1 LESKKLKSR
10 NPEEEIYRFVN
21 GKYEVVSAGKPKG
34 EFGQPVTELDALG
47 KPITV
52 AYDKSGNRKVI
63 DTAGAYTPNQWTSMS
78 VADKAR
84 ILFDQ
89 YKFKNLSAEQI
100 QQARQKDAQL
110 DQEMAKIGFDT
121 GMKVQGAVGV
131 SGNAQMPNLVGALT
145 SPAPAAVPA
154 VAPAVAPVPAPAAQ
168 TVQAVASKIK
178 PYTKLNDVQNVSS
191 AAPPAPPAPSD
202 QAANQPPKGLS
213 PKARQQWII
222 ANSQKQMDIAA
233 ENSKKQMEIEAEKTK
248 SKPQEKL
255 SAETALINLTRMK
268 NVAEELSGHKGLD
281 SIVGK
286 YNQYSIF
293 DTSDNAI
300 NARALQGT
308 LVKQSATAALQAMR
322 DASKTGGAVGG
333 VSEKEWPILEQQ
345 IAALD
350 SAQTPKA
357 YRNALKNLQAQ
368 LDASITNITQAYE
381 SRHGKLE
388 FTAPQYYK
396 QDEAESGWKVVK

>member
-1 LESKKLKSR
+1 
-10 NPEEEIYRFVN
+10 
-21 GKYEVVSAGKPKG
+21 
-34 EFGQPVTELDALG
+34 
-47 KPITV
+47 
-52 AYDKSGNRKVI
+52 
-63 DTAGAYTPNQWTSMS
+63 
-78 VADKAR
+78 
-84 ILFDQ
+84 
-89 YKFKNLSAEQI
+89 
-100 QQARQKDAQL
+100 
-110 DQEMAKIGFDT
+110 
-121 GMKVQGAVGV
+121 
-131 SGNAQMPNLVGALT
+131 
-145 SPAPAAVPA
+145 
-154 VAPAVAPVPAPAAQ
+154 
-168 TVQAVASKIK
+168 VQAVASKVK

-191 AAPPAPPAPSD
+191 AAPPALPAPSD
-202 QAANQPPKGLS
+202 QAANQPPAGLS
-213 PKARQQWII
+213 GKAKQQWII
-222 ANSQKQMDIAA
+222 
-233 ENSKKQMEIEAEKTK
+233 ENSKKQMEISAESAK

-255 SAETALINLTRMK
+255 SAETALTNLTRMK

-357 YRNALKNLQAQ
+357 YRIALKNLQTQ

-388 FTAPQYYK
+388 FTAPKYNK